1 MNTSLSTF
9 MGVAITA
16 IMIISLVI
24 GVTYQ
29 SLEKKNDRHEDLME
43 ASHQLQKN

>member
-1 MNTSLSTF
+1 

-16 IMIISLVI
+16 ILIISLVI
-24 GVTYQ
+24 GVAYQ

-43 ASHQLQKN
+43 TSHQLQKN